1 VVGAMPMGA
10 IRTLASLKHFAHCYL
25 INSGKTHSA
34 LQSFAAAES
43 SVYLGPLRLLAH
55 EVYERMNKNDVEC
68 NLLTGEDRKE
78 SSHVTKW
85 ACTIEMA
92 PLNKKFDVAVI
103 DEIQVIADRDRGS
116 AWTNALLGLQ
126 ASKIHIC
133 GEESAVDLVQ
143 DLCNMTGDK
152 LTVQPFFKILG

>member
-1 VVGAMPMGA
+1 
-10 IRTLASLKHFAHCYL
+10 
-25 INSGKTHSA
+25 
-34 LQSFAAAES
+34 LQSFAEAES

-55 EVYERMNKNDVEC
+55 EVYERMNKNDIEC
-68 NLLTGEDRKE
+68 NLLTGEDSKE

-92 PLNKKFDVAVI
+92 PLNRKFDVAVI

-126 ASKIHIC
+126 AKTIHIC

-143 DLCNMTGDK
+143 DLCNMTGDE
-152 LTVQPFFKILG
+152 LTVKNCFILINR